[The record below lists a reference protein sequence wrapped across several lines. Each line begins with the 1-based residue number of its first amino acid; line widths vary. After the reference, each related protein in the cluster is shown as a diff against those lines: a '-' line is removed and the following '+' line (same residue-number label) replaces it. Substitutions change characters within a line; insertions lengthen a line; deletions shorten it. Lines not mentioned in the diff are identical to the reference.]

1 MVVQEMQINEQD
13 LAAVLQKK
21 INETV
26 NLQLQVEALSRT
38 LSEKVA
44 RIAELEGQISA
55 NAAKKRL
62 LALGY
67 RKDLAT
73 IEVCVNRLR
82 MGEKP
87 WQLYGEHAPDPI
99 VSQDLGIK
107 VGKDYAEG
115 KLNFL
120 EEFPVDEQKKAESP
134 NGKEMPDAQSRKEKV
149 PLHSEG

>member
-26 NLQLQVEALSRT
+26 SLQLQVEALSRT

-44 RIAELEGQISA
+44 RIAELEGQTS
-55 NAAKKRL
+55 
-62 LALGY
+62 
-67 RKDLAT
+67 
-73 IEVCVNRLR
+73 
-82 MGEKP
+82 
-87 WQLYGEHAPDPI
+87 
-99 VSQDLGIK
+99 
-107 VGKDYAEG
+107 
-115 KLNFL
+115 
-120 EEFPVDEQKKAESP
+120 SP